1 MVALEDLLG
10 ECDHVLDLNVEAV
23 ADAFEEDV
31 GDVEVDDEDVTVEG
45 GFDLEVLV
53 LGEEGEEEVAQLLS
67 DRLEVDLLLV
77 EHGLVDLLLDQ
88 RLALREL
95 VEQLA
100 DQRAHL
106 LVLHVLLRVLV
117 VVAPEAQRQP
127 VEVVVLVVLRDLDL
141 LLLELVVG
149 LGELRLA
156 REEGQLLGPEVDGL
170 DGELDELLG
179 VLQLLLCIKGRLR
192 TPLFL
197 PWLASSML
205 MALQSLGGMF
215 SSRNFSK

>member
-1 MVALEDLLG
+1 MAVPLFLLVRRLRLLSAEMVRLPRLLE
-10 ECDHVLDLNVEAV
+10 
-23 ADAFEEDV
+23 
-31 GDVEVDDEDVTVEG
+31 GDK
-45 GFDLEVLV
+45 V
-53 LGEEGEEEVAQLLS
+53 LG
-67 DRLEVDLLLV
+67 RF
-77 EHGLVDLLLDQ
+77 
-88 RLALREL
+88 
-95 VEQLA
+95 
-100 DQRAHL
+100 RA
-106 LVLHVLLRVLV
+106 
-117 VVAPEAQRQP
+117 
-127 VEVVVLVVLRDLDL
+127 L